1 MDVTFT
7 PLDPAGADRDA
18 LVALLTENAWPFHTR
33 PRVTRP
39 EAEKAVDGGAWED
52 EDHRTFWIEHPE
64 HGRVGVVRLEDL
76 TDPTPLFDLRVA
88 ERFRGRGLG
97 AQILTALTRRVFE
110 TMPAV
115 DRFEGQTREDNVPM
129 LRTFRRAGW
138 VKEAHY
144 RRGWPV
150 DGGEPLASV
159 AYAMLRQDWAS
170 GTTTPVPADVD
181 APPPAGRKEGAA
193 AGGRAPDW
201 PLPTARLTLR
211 PHREDDFG
219 WLQEM
224 YTQPEVVRHLLDEP
238 WDEATARAKL
248 AKRITWDDLG
258 GPSGAASLV
267 VEHAGVPVGDVILW
281 LTDRERGVAEIG
293 WALDPRHA
301 GQGFAREA
309 AAALLD
315 LGFETSG
322 LHRVVA
328 QMDARNTASA
338 RLAETL
344 GMRREAHHR
353 QDLWSK
359 GEWTDTLVYA
369 MLASD
374 RGGGGPSMTAKAT
387 SAPEEPPRTPWRKR
401 NPPRAHRGE
410 AWGCGDVNVRIHAHR
425 GRRVGRNPCRRTD
438 FYAHPMQLETVRGW
452 TREAHQVCGPRSSR
466 ISRSRSHSSG
476 RGVSGSTGS

>member
-97 AQILTALTRRVFE
+97 AQILTALTRHVFE

-211 PHREDDFG
+211 PHREDDRG

-224 YTQPEVVRHLLDEP
+224 YTQPEVVHHLLDEP

-338 RLAETL
+338 RLAEML

-374 RGGGGPSMTAKAT
+374 RG
-387 SAPEEPPRTPWRKR
+387 
-401 NPPRAHRGE
+401 
-410 AWGCGDVNVRIHAHR
+410 
-425 GRRVGRNPCRRTD
+425 
-438 FYAHPMQLETVRGW
+438 VRG
-452 TREAHQVCGPRSSR
+452 HL
-466 ISRSRSHSSG
+466 
-476 RGVSGSTGS
+476 

>member
-110 TMPAV
+110 TMPTV

-150 DGGEPLASV
+150 DGGEPFASV

-181 APPPAGRKEGAA
+181 
-193 AGGRAPDW
+193 
-201 PLPTARLTLR
+201 
-211 PHREDDFG
+211 
-219 WLQEM
+219 
-224 YTQPEVVRHLLDEP
+224 
-238 WDEATARAKL
+238 
-248 AKRITWDDLG
+248 
-258 GPSGAASLV
+258 
-267 VEHAGVPVGDVILW
+267 VP
-281 LTDRERGVAEIG
+281 
-293 WALDPRHA
+293 
-301 GQGFAREA
+301 
-309 AAALLD
+309 
-315 LGFETSG
+315 
-322 LHRVVA
+322 
-328 QMDARNTASA
+328 
-338 RLAETL
+338 
-344 GMRREAHHR
+344 
-353 QDLWSK
+353 
-359 GEWTDTLVYA
+359 
-369 MLASD
+369 
-374 RGGGGPSMTAKAT
+374 
-387 SAPEEPPRTPWRKR
+387 
-401 NPPRAHRGE
+401 
-410 AWGCGDVNVRIHAHR
+410 
-425 GRRVGRNPCRRTD
+425 
-438 FYAHPMQLETVRGW
+438 
-452 TREAHQVCGPRSSR
+452 
-466 ISRSRSHSSG
+466 
-476 RGVSGSTGS
+476 